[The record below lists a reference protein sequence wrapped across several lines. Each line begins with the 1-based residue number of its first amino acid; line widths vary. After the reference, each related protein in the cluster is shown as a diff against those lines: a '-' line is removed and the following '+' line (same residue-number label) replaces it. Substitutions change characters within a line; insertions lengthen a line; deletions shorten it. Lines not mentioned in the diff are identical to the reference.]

1 MSVSPRTGMMFLG
14 AAGLALIAGFVYL
27 IHVAD
32 GVDPQRAE
40 KRIELPN
47 AFKN

>member
-1 MSVSPRTGMMFLG
+1 MSPRTGIVMAG
-14 AAGLALIAGFVYL
+14 AAGLALVAGFVFL
-27 IHVAD
+27 IHAAD

-40 KRIELPN
+40 RRIELPD